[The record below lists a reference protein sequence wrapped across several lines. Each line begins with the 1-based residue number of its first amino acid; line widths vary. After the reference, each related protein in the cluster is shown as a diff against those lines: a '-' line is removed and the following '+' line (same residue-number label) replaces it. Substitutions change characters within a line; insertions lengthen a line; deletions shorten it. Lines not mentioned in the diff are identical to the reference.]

1 MFEQVSL
8 NLPQSICNEFR
19 LALKQGSWT
28 NGLTL
33 THAHRKTCEQA
44 LFYREDINDLTC
56 RLQ

>member
-1 MFEQVSL
+1 MFEQVAL

-19 LALKQGSWT
+19 LAINRGCWE
-28 NGLTL
+28 NGVTL
-33 THAHRKTCEQA
+33 TEYHRKICEQV